1 MNEALVEA
9 VVAEVLRRQ
18 REDRPRALLLGRK
31 PEQEL
36 GWEYVACGEY
46 AAVMIGSMSAG
57 DLLHF
62 PDDASAE
69 ALLVGKPVY
78 VWEAGLDYRR
88 FSKTANRALWS
99 RLLAAERQLRP
110 LGVQILGNARKALV
124 TAEEVRRLLR
134 EGLPVQ
140 GRLTPLARDVL
151 EGKA

>member
-62 PDDASAE
+62 PDDASAG
-69 ALLVGKPVY
+69 ALLAGKPVY

-88 FSKTANRALWS
+88 FSKTANRLCGAGSWRRSASFAPWACRFWGMPVRLW
-99 RLLAAERQLRP
+99 
-110 LGVQILGNARKALV
+110 
-124 TAEEVRRLLR
+124 
-134 EGLPVQ
+134 
-140 GRLTPLARDVL
+140 
-151 EGKA
+151 